1 MDPFTA
7 RADVCTEKLREWRRP
22 GSNVSVLD
30 LRKAHLQVHVHQSL
44 WSYQTVMFKGRRY
57 CLTRMGFGLNVAPS
71 IMQTIVDAILTKDK
85 RIQRATSA
93 YIDDLYVDESVVPAE
108 RMKENLCS
116 FGLLSKEPERLQ
128 DGARVLGLQ
137 VWGEDNSL
145 YWRRGNKIPD
155 LPRVVTRR
163 NVFSLCGK
171 LVGHLP
177 VGGWLRVA
185 VAFIKRRASDVTAGW
200 DDKIDD
206 APLNTM
212 IKEVLIRVRKEDLV
226 RGRWCVD
233 GQALSVWVDAS
244 SLATGVSLVYDG
256 AVVEDACWL
265 RPAKDSQHI
274 NLAELD
280 AIIKGVNLAI
290 LWKTT
295 TLHLF
300 TDSACVHKWI
310 SDTLTGKARVRTKA
324 ASEMLI
330 RRRLDTIIKLVKE
343 YALSMN
349 VSSVKSRQNKADRL
363 TRVPQRWLNAI
374 KRNTGPVQPA
384 CTASVGSVELE
395 QIKVVHRQS
404 GHPCVRWTLYFV
416 KQIAPGVS

>member
-1 MDPFTA
+1 
-7 RADVCTEKLREWRRP
+7 
-22 GSNVSVLD
+22 
-30 LRKAHLQVHVHQSL
+30 
-44 WSYQTVMFKGRRY
+44 
-57 CLTRMGFGLNVAPS
+57 MGFGLNVAPS

-85 RIQRATSA
+85 RIQQATST
-93 YIDDLYVDESVVPAE
+93 YIDDVYVNESIVPVA
-108 RMKENLCS
+108 RVKEHLCS
-116 FGLLSKEPERLQ
+116 FVLPSKEPERLQ
-128 DGARVLGLQ
+128 DGVRVLGLQ

-145 YWRRGNKIPD
+145 YWRRGNKIPYM
-155 LPRVVTRR
+155 PRVVTRR

-185 VAFIKRRASDVTAGW
+185 VAFIKRRTSDVTTGW

-206 APLNTM
+206 ATLNT
-212 IKEVLIRVRKEDLV
+212 RVHKEDPA

-256 AVVEDACWL
+256 AVVEDARWL
-265 RPAKDSQHI
+265 QPEKNSQHI
-274 NLAELD
+274 NLMELD
-280 AIIKGVNLAI
+280 AIIKGINLAI

-310 SDTLTGKARVRTKA
+310 TDTLTGKARVRTKA
-324 ASEMLI
+324 ASEILI

-343 YALSMN
+343 YAQSMN
-349 VSSVKSRQNKADRL
+349 VSLVKSSQNKAD
-363 TRVPQRWLNAI
+363 
-374 KRNTGPVQPA
+374 
-384 CTASVGSVELE
+384 
-395 QIKVVHRQS
+395 
-404 GHPCVRWTLYFV
+404 
-416 KQIAPGVS
+416 